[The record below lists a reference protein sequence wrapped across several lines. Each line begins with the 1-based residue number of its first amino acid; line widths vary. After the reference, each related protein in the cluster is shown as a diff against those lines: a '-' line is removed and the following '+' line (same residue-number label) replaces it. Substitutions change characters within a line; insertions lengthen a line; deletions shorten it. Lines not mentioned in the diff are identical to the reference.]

1 MQNLTKN
8 QALEIIKSTLDKAVK
23 EGIFNNL
30 NDVYTVVAAFDL
42 IAKKVIHEKPDDELG
57 S

>member
-1 MQNLTKN
+1 MQNLTEN

-42 IAKKVIHEKPDDELG
+42 IAKKVINEKPVDEPR
-57 S
+57 

>member
-1 MQNLTKN
+1 MQNLTEN
-8 QALEIIKSTLDKAVK
+8 QALEIIKSTLDKSVK

-42 IAKKVIHEKPDDELG
+42 IAKKVIDEKPVNEPRQ
-57 S
+57 